1 MKEILTWRQVI
12 AQQWYLTKFC
22 FKNAPGF
29 MIYHLFEAIK
39 LQIFIFFEFT
49 FTVNY
54 VLTVAEEGGDF
65 RKILWCMGILMG
77 AIAVSTVTFA
87 IYKHYVF
94 PRGRQ
99 TLYQAFRM
107 EIYEKAKEIDLS
119 CYDDK
124 DFYENF
130 ILATEET
137 DRCLDRFLAFENS
150 IIARSV
156 GVVCTIVFCAFINPM
171 ALLVM
176 AAAIPFELLCV
187 MQENKKAV
195 AARMERLPHEQ
206 QREYGNRVFYLSDYA
221 AELRLYPQM
230 KEKCRRDY
238 AEENHRMEA
247 VNKKYGK
254 QQFVYGMLRE
264 GLLARIVKEGAV
276 WTLLLYQML
285 VLRVLSGAQL
295 VTSRSCIWRASNNL
309 KIVIDSFRMVA
320 ENSAYVYRIREFLQM
335 ESTIVSAENEIMPED
350 SGSLLIEHV
359 DFGYFRG
366 KAVLKDIT
374 FSVNPGQKIALVGYN
389 GSGKTTLV
397 KLLLRLYDPDG
408 GRICYHGKDI
418 RKYQV
423 MSYRRGIG
431 SVFQDFKIYAATLKE
446 NVLMDVESGSR
457 EENYLVE
464 QALYDAHFTLEDD
477 RLSYQIETPLTTEF
491 EKDGVNL
498 SGGEAQKVAI
508 ARTLY
513 RKQNLIIMDEP
524 SSALDP
530 LAEYRL
536 NQELN
541 EIAKDKTVIFI
552 SHRLSTVRDADCIYM
567 MEDGRIVE
575 TGTHEELLMQNG
587 KYAAMWK
594 IQAGLY
600 ADAYGSHAN
609 LSKLS

>member
-1 MKEILTWRQVI
+1 MKDSLTWRQTA

-22 FKNAPGF
+22 FKQTPGF
-29 MIYHLFEAIK
+29 MAFHLFESIEI
-39 LQIFIFFEFT
+39 QISIFIEFVWM
-49 FTVNY
+49 VNY
-54 VLTVAEEGGDF
+54 VLTAVEQGAGFG
-65 RKILWCMGILMG
+65 KILSCMGYL
-77 AIAVSTVTFA
+77 IAFFGFFT
-87 IYKHYVF
+87 IPYGLYHHYAL
-94 PRGRQ
+94 PRNKQ
-99 TLYQAFRM
+99 VLYQAFRM

-124 DFYENF
+124 DFYETF

-137 DRCLDRFLAFENS
+137 DRCLDRFLVFETS

-156 GVVCTIVFCAFINPM
+156 GLVCTIIFCAYINPV

-176 AAAIPFELLCV
+176 AVTLPFELLCV
-187 MQENKKAV
+187 LQENKRTV
-195 AARMERLPHEQ
+195 EARMERLPYEQ

-238 AEENHRMEA
+238 AEENQKMES

-254 QQFVYGMLRE
+254 KLFAYGVLRE
-264 GLLARIVKEGAV
+264 GLLARLVKDGAV

-295 VTSRSCIWRASNNL
+295 VTSRACMWRGSNYIE
-309 KIVIDSFRMVA
+309 IVIASLRNVA
-320 ENSAYVYRIREFLQM
+320 ENSAYLYKIREFLQM
-335 ESTIVSAENEIMPED
+335 ESTIVSKKEKPVPED
-350 SGSLLIEHV
+350 GGSLRVEHV
-359 DFGYFRG
+359 DFGYLPG
-366 KAVLKDIT
+366 QQVLRDVT
-374 FSVNPGQKIALVGYN
+374 LSVEPGQKIALVGYN

-397 KLLLRLYDPDG
+397 KLLLRLYDPDSG
-408 GRICYHGKDI
+408 KIWYHGNDIKD
-418 RKYQV
+418 YEV
-423 MSYRRGIG
+423 MAYRRSIG

-446 NVLMDVESGSR
+446 NVLMDVEDGSR
-457 EENYLVE
+457 EESYLVE
-464 QALYDAHFTLEDD
+464 QALYDAHFTLEDN

-491 EKDGVNL
+491 EKDGINL

-513 RKQNLIIMDEP
+513 RKQNLIILDEP

-567 MEDGRIVE
+567 MEKGRIVE
-575 TGTHEELLMQNG
+575 SGTHEELLSQGG

-600 ADAYGSHAN
+600 ADALA
-609 LSKLS
+609 

>member
-1 MKEILTWRQVI
+1 MKEMLTWRQVI
-12 AQQWYLTKFC
+12 AQQWFLTRFC
-22 FKNAPGF
+22 FKHAPGF
-29 MIYHLFEAIK
+29 MVYHLFEAVK
-39 LQIFIFFEFT
+39 LQVSIFFEFT
-49 FTVNY
+49 FAMNY

-65 RKILWCMGILMG
+65 RKVLWCMGILMA

-94 PRGRQ
+94 PRGKQ
-99 TLYQAFRM
+99 TLYQALRL

-137 DRCLDRFLAFENS
+137 DRCLDRFLVFETS

-156 GVVCTIVFCAFINPM
+156 GLVCTIIFCAYINPV

-176 AAAIPFELLCV
+176 AVTLPFELLCV
-187 MQENKKAV
+187 LQENKRTV
-195 AARMERLPHEQ
+195 EARMERLPYEQ

-238 AEENHRMEA
+238 AEENQKMES

-254 QQFVYGMLRE
+254 KLFAYGVLRE
-264 GLLARIVKEGAV
+264 GLLARLVKDGAV

-295 VTSRSCIWRASNNL
+295 VTSRACMWRGSNYIE
-309 KIVIDSFRMVA
+309 IVIASLRNVA
-320 ENSAYVYRIREFLQM
+320 ENSAYLYKIREFLQM
-335 ESTIVSAENEIMPED
+335 ESTIVSKKEKPVPED
-350 SGSLLIEHV
+350 GGSLRVEHV
-359 DFGYFRG
+359 DFGYLPG
-366 KAVLKDIT
+366 QQVLRDVT
-374 FSVNPGQKIALVGYN
+374 LSVEPGQKIALVGYN

-397 KLLLRLYDPDG
+397 KLLLRLYDPDSG
-408 GRICYHGKDI
+408 KIWYHGNDIKD
-418 RKYQV
+418 YEV
-423 MSYRRGIG
+423 MAYRRSIG

-446 NVLMDVESGSR
+446 NVLMDVEDGSR
-457 EENYLVE
+457 EESYLVE
-464 QALYDAHFTLEDD
+464 QALYDAHFTLEDN

-491 EKDGVNL
+491 EKDGINL

-513 RKQNLIIMDEP
+513 RKQNLIILDEP

-567 MEDGRIVE
+567 MEKGRIVE
-575 TGTHEELLMQNG
+575 SGTHEELLSQGG

-600 ADAYGSHAN
+600 ADALA
-609 LSKLS
+609 

>member
-1 MKEILTWRQVI
+1 MKEMLTWRQVI
-12 AQQWYLTKFC
+12 AQQWFLTRFC
-22 FKNAPGF
+22 FKHAPGF
-29 MIYHLFEAIK
+29 MIYHLFEAVK
-39 LQIFIFFEFT
+39 LQVSIFFEFT
-49 FTVNY
+49 FAMNY

-65 RKILWCMGILMG
+65 RKVLWCMGILMA

-94 PRGRQ
+94 PRGKQ
-99 TLYQAFRM
+99 TLYQALRL

-137 DRCLDRFLAFENS
+137 DRCLDRFLVFETS

-156 GVVCTIVFCAFINPM
+156 GLVCTIIFCAYINPV

-176 AAAIPFELLCV
+176 AVTLPFELLCV
-187 MQENKKAV
+187 LQENKRTV
-195 AARMERLPHEQ
+195 EARMERLPYEQ

-238 AEENHRMEA
+238 AEENQKMES

-254 QQFVYGMLRE
+254 KLFAYGVLRE
-264 GLLARIVKEGAV
+264 GLLARLVKDGAV

-295 VTSRSCIWRASNNL
+295 VTSRACMWRGSNYIE
-309 KIVIDSFRMVA
+309 IVIASFRNVA
-320 ENSAYVYRIREFLQM
+320 ENSAYLYKIREFLQM
-335 ESTIVSAENEIMPED
+335 ESGIVSRKERPVPED
-350 SGSLLIEHV
+350 GGSLRVEHV
-359 DFGYFRG
+359 DFGYLPG
-366 KAVLKDIT
+366 QQVLRDVT
-374 FSVNPGQKIALVGYN
+374 LSVEPGQKIALVGYN

-397 KLLLRLYDPDG
+397 KLLLRLYDPDSG
-408 GRICYHGKDI
+408 KIWYHGNDIKD
-418 RKYQV
+418 YEV
-423 MSYRRGIG
+423 MAYRRSIG

-446 NVLMDVESGSR
+446 NVLMDVEDGSR
-457 EENYLVE
+457 EESYLVE
-464 QALYDAHFTLEDD
+464 QALYDAHFTLEDN

-491 EKDGVNL
+491 EKDGINL

-513 RKQNLIIMDEP
+513 RKQNLIILDEP

-567 MEDGRIVE
+567 MEKGRIVE
-575 TGTHEELLMQNG
+575 SGTHEELLSQGG

-600 ADAYGSHAN
+600 ADALA
-609 LSKLS
+609 

>member
-1 MKEILTWRQVI
+1 MSEMKEALTWRQVLE
-12 AQQWYLTKFC
+12 QQWYLTKFC
-22 FKNAPGF
+22 FKKAPGF
-29 MIYHLFEAIK
+29 MAFHLFESIK
-39 LQIFIFFEFT
+39 LQISIFMEFT
-49 FTVNY
+49 WTVNY
-54 VLTVAEEGGDF
+54 VLTVAEEGGEF
-65 RKILWCMGILMG
+65 KKILWCMGILMA

-87 IYKHYVF
+87 IYKHYIL
-94 PRGRQ
+94 PRGTQ
-99 TLYQAFRM
+99 VLYRALRM
-107 EIYEKAKEIDLS
+107 EIYEKTKEIDLS

-124 DFYENF
+124 DFYETF

-137 DRCLDRFLAFENS
+137 DRCMDRYLESVDVLAGRLVG
-150 IIARSV
+150 ALCSV
-156 GVVCTIVFCAFINPM
+156 FYCAYINPV
-171 ALLVM
+171 ALFVVVVIL
-176 AAAIPFELLCV
+176 PLELICV
-187 MQENKKAV
+187 TQENKKTV
-195 AARMERLPHEQ
+195 AARMERVSHEQ
-206 QREYGNRVFYLSDYA
+206 KREYGNRVFYLPDYA
-221 AELRLYPQM
+221 GELRLYPQM
-230 KEKCRRDY
+230 KDKCRNDY
-238 AEENHRMEA
+238 AATNNRIEL

-254 QQFVYGMLRE
+254 QLFGY
-264 GLLARIVKEGAV
+264 GLLHDVLLSRIIKEGAM

-285 VLRVLSGAQL
+285 VLKTLSGAQL
-295 VTSRSCIWRASNNL
+295 ITSRSCTLRISAYTKYMVNGY
-309 KIVIDSFRMVA
+309 RMAA
-320 ENSAYVYRIREFLQM
+320 ENSAYVCRIREFLRM
-335 ESTIVSAENEIMPED
+335 ESTIVSKESETVPEG
-350 SGSLLIEHV
+350 SGVLSVEHV
-359 DFGYFRG
+359 NFGYLAG
-366 KAVLKDIT
+366 KAVLKDVT
-374 FSVNPGQKIALVGYN
+374 FAVRSGQKVALIGYN

-397 KLLLRLYDPDG
+397 KLLLRLYDPSA

-423 MSYRRGIG
+423 MAYRRSIG

-446 NVLMDVESGSR
+446 NVLMDVEDGSR

-464 QALYDAHFTLEDD
+464 KALYDAHFTLEDN

-491 EKDGVNL
+491 EKDGVSL

-513 RKQNLIIMDEP
+513 RKQDMIIMDEP

-567 MEDGRIVE
+567 MEKGRIVE
-575 TGTHEELLMQNG
+575 SGTHEELLVKNG

-600 ADAYGSHAN
+600 ADVC
-609 LSKLS
+609 

>member
-1 MKEILTWRQVI
+1 MKEMLTWRQVI
-12 AQQWYLTKFC
+12 AQQWFLSRFC
-22 FKNAPGF
+22 FKHAPGF
-29 MIYHLFEAIK
+29 MAYHLFEAVK
-39 LQIFIFFEFT
+39 LQVSIFFEFT
-49 FTVNY
+49 FAMNY

-65 RKILWCMGILMG
+65 RKVLWCMGILMA

-94 PRGRQ
+94 PRGKQ
-99 TLYQAFRM
+99 TLYQALRL

-137 DRCLDRFLAFENS
+137 DRCLDRFLVFETS

-156 GVVCTIVFCAFINPM
+156 GLVCTIIFCAYINPV

-176 AAAIPFELLCV
+176 VAALPFELLCV
-187 MQENKKAV
+187 LQENKKTV
-195 AARMERLPHEQ
+195 EVRMERLPYEQ

-238 AEENHRMEA
+238 AEENQKMES

-254 QQFVYGMLRE
+254 KLFAYGVLRE
-264 GLLARIVKEGAV
+264 GLLARLVKDGAV

-295 VTSRSCIWRASNNL
+295 VTSRACMWRGSNYIE
-309 KIVIDSFRMVA
+309 IVIASLRNVA
-320 ENSAYVYRIREFLQM
+320 ENSAYIYKIREFLQM
-335 ESTIVSAENEIMPED
+335 ESTIVSERNEMLPEG

-359 DFGYFRG
+359 DFGYLPG
-366 KAVLKDIT
+366 QQVLNDVT
-374 FSVNPGQKIALVGYN
+374 LSVEPGQKIALVGYN

-397 KLLLRLYDPDG
+397 KLLLRLYDPDSG
-408 GRICYHGKDI
+408 KIWYHGNDIKD
-418 RKYQV
+418 YEV
-423 MSYRRGIG
+423 MAYRRSIG

-446 NVLMDVESGSR
+446 NVLMDVEDGSR
-457 EENYLVE
+457 EESYLVE
-464 QALYDAHFTLEDD
+464 QALYDAHFTLEDN

-491 EKDGVNL
+491 EKDGINL

-513 RKQNLIIMDEP
+513 RKQNLIILDEP

-567 MEDGRIVE
+567 MEKGRIVE
-575 TGTHEELLMQNG
+575 SGTHEELLSQGG

-600 ADAYGSHAN
+600 ADALA
-609 LSKLS
+609 

>member
-1 MKEILTWRQVI
+1 MKEMLTWRQVI
-12 AQQWYLTKFC
+12 AQQWFLTRFC
-22 FKNAPGF
+22 FKHAPGF
-29 MIYHLFEAIK
+29 MVYHLFEAVK
-39 LQIFIFFEFT
+39 LQVSIFFEFT
-49 FTVNY
+49 FVMNY

-65 RKILWCMGILMG
+65 RKVLWCMGILMA

-94 PRGRQ
+94 PRGKQ
-99 TLYQAFRM
+99 TLYQALRL

-137 DRCLDRFLAFENS
+137 DRCLDRFLVFETS

-156 GVVCTIVFCAFINPM
+156 GLVCTIIFCAYINPV

-176 AAAIPFELLCV
+176 AVTLPFELLCV
-187 MQENKKAV
+187 LQENKRTV
-195 AARMERLPHEQ
+195 DARMERLPYEQ

-238 AEENHRMEA
+238 AAENQKMES

-254 QQFVYGMLRE
+254 KLFAYGILRE
-264 GLLARIVKEGAV
+264 GLLARLVKDGAV

-295 VTSRSCIWRASNNL
+295 VTSRACMWRGSNYIE
-309 KIVIDSFRMVA
+309 IVIASLRNVA
-320 ENSAYVYRIREFLQM
+320 ENSAYLYKIREFLQM
-335 ESTIVSAENEIMPED
+335 ESTIVSREEKPVPED
-350 SGSLLIEHV
+350 GGSLRVEHV
-359 DFGYFRG
+359 DFGYLPG
-366 KAVLKDIT
+366 QQVLKDVT
-374 FSVNPGQKIALVGYN
+374 LSVEPGQKIALVGYN

-397 KLLLRLYDPDG
+397 KLLLRLYDPDRG
-408 GRICYHGKDI
+408 KIWYHGKNIKD
-418 RKYQV
+418 YEV
-423 MSYRRGIG
+423 MAYRRSIG

-446 NVLMDVESGSR
+446 NVLMDVEDGSR
-457 EENYLVE
+457 RESYLVE
-464 QALYDAHFTLEDD
+464 QALYDAHFTLEDN

-491 EKDGVNL
+491 EKDGINL

-508 ARTLY
+508 ARTMY

-567 MEDGRIVE
+567 MEKGRIVE
-575 TGTHEELLMQNG
+575 SGTHEELLSQGG

-600 ADAYGSHAN
+600 ADALA
-609 LSKLS
+609 

>member
-1 MKEILTWRQVI
+1 MLTWRQVV
-12 AQQWYLTKFC
+12 AQQWFLTRFC
-22 FKNAPGF
+22 FKHAPGF
-29 MIYHLFEAIK
+29 MAYHLFEAIK
-39 LQIFIFFEFT
+39 LQVSIFFEFT
-49 FTVNY
+49 FAMNY

-94 PRGRQ
+94 PRGKQ
-99 TLYQAFRM
+99 TLYQALRL

-137 DRCLDRFLAFENS
+137 DRCLDRFLVFETS

-156 GVVCTIVFCAFINPM
+156 GLVCTIIFCIYINPV

-176 AAAIPFELLCV
+176 AAALPFELLCAL
-187 MQENKKAV
+187 QENRKTV
-195 AARMERLPHEQ
+195 EARMERLPHEQ

-221 AELRLYPQM
+221 GELRLYPQM
-230 KEKCRRDY
+230 KEECRTEY
-238 AEENHRMEA
+238 TEENHKIEE

-254 QQFVYGMLRE
+254 SLFIYGLLRE
-264 GLLARIVKEGAV
+264 GIFARLVKEGAV

-285 VLRVLSGAQL
+285 VLRALSGAQL
-295 VTSRSCIWRASNNL
+295 VTSRSCIWRGSSYIE
-309 KIVIDSFRMVA
+309 IVIASLRNVA
-320 ENSAYVYRIREFLQM
+320 ENSAYIYRIREFLQM
-335 ESTIVSAENEIMPED
+335 EPAIVSEKEELIPE
-350 SGSLLIEHV
+350 GGGRLTVEHV
-359 DFGYFRG
+359 DFGYLPG
-366 KAVLKDIT
+366 QQVLKDVT
-374 FSVNPGQKIALVGYN
+374 LSVEPGQKIALVGYN

-397 KLLLRLYDPDG
+397 KLLLRLYDPDRG
-408 GRICYHGKDI
+408 KICYHEKNI
-418 RKYQV
+418 RDYQV
-423 MSYRRGIG
+423 MAYRRSIG
-431 SVFQDFKIYAATLKE
+431 SVFQDFKIYAASLKE
-446 NVLMDVESGSR
+446 NVLMDVEDGSR
-457 EENYLVE
+457 EESYRVE
-464 QALYDAHFTLEDD
+464 QALYDAHFMLEDN

-491 EKDGVNL
+491 EKDGINL

-567 MEDGRIVE
+567 MENGRIVE
-575 TGTHEELLMQNG
+575 TGTHEELLMQDG

-600 ADAYGSHAN
+600 ADAGA
-609 LSKLS
+609 

>member
-1 MKEILTWRQVI
+1 MKETLTWRQTI
-12 AQQWYLTKFC
+12 AQQWYLAKFC
-22 FKNAPGF
+22 FKHAPGF
-29 MIYHLFEAIK
+29 MAYHLFEAVK
-39 LQIFIFFEFT
+39 LQVSIFFEFT

-94 PRGRQ
+94 PRGKQ
-99 TLYQAFRM
+99 ALYQALRM

-137 DRCLDRFLAFENS
+137 DRCLDRFLVFENS

-156 GVVCTIVFCAFINPM
+156 GITCTLVYCAYINPI
-171 ALLVM
+171 ALLILAVVL
-176 AAAIPFELLCV
+176 PFELFCV
-187 MQENKKAV
+187 LQENKKAV

-206 QREYGNRVFYLSDYA
+206 QREYGNRVFYLTDYA
-221 AELRLYPQM
+221 GELRLYPQM
-230 KEKCRRDY
+230 KEECRREY
-238 AEENHRMEA
+238 AEENHKIEE

-254 QQFVYGMLRE
+254 SLFAYSLLRE
-264 GLLARIVKEGAV
+264 GCLARLVKEGAV

-295 VTSRSCIWRASNNL
+295 VTSRSCIWRASNNIE
-309 KIVIDSFRMVA
+309 IVITSFRTVA
-320 ENSAYVYRIREFLQM
+320 ENSAYIYRIREFLQM
-335 ESTIVSAENEIMPED
+335 EPTIVSRGERSVPEG
-350 SGSLLIEHV
+350 SGSLSVEHV
-359 DFGYFRG
+359 DFGYHPG
-366 KAVLKDIT
+366 KQVLKDVT
-374 FSVNPGQKIALVGYN
+374 LNVEAGQKIALVGYN

-397 KLLLRLYDPDG
+397 KLLLRLYDPDSG
-408 GRICYHGKDI
+408 KICYHGNNI
-418 RKYQV
+418 RDYQV
-423 MSYRRGIG
+423 MTYRRSIG
-431 SVFQDFKIYAATLKE
+431 SVFQDFKLYAATLKE
-446 NVLMDVESGSR
+446 NVLMDVGDGSR
-457 EENYLVE
+457 EESYLVE
-464 QALYDAHFTLEDD
+464 RALYDAQFTLDD
-477 RLSYQIETPLTTEF
+477 NRLSYQIETPLTTEF

-513 RKQNLIIMDEP
+513 QKQNLIIMDEP

-541 EIAKDKTVIFI
+541 EIAKDKTVILI

-567 MEDGRIVE
+567 MDNGSIVE
-575 TGTHEELLMQNG
+575 SGTHEELLAG
-587 KYAAMWK
+587 EGRYAAMWRV
-594 IQAGLY
+594 QAGLY
-600 ADAYGSHAN
+600 ADAFPYA
-609 LSKLS
+609 

>member
-1 MKEILTWRQVI
+1 MKDSLTWRQTA

-22 FKNAPGF
+22 FKQTPGF
-29 MIYHLFEAIK
+29 MAFHLFESIEI
-39 LQIFIFFEFT
+39 QISIFIEFVWM
-49 FTVNY
+49 VNY
-54 VLTVAEEGGDF
+54 VLTAVEQGAGFG
-65 RKILWCMGILMG
+65 KILTCMGYL
-77 AIAVSTVTFA
+77 IAFFGFFT
-87 IYKHYVF
+87 IPYGLYHHYAL
-94 PRGRQ
+94 PRNKQ
-99 TLYQAFRM
+99 VLYQAFRM

-124 DFYENF
+124 DFYETF

-137 DRCLDRFLAFENS
+137 DRCLDRFLVFETS

-156 GVVCTIVFCAFINPM
+156 GLVCTIIFCAYINPV

-176 AAAIPFELLCV
+176 AVTLPFELLCV
-187 MQENKKAV
+187 LQENKRTV
-195 AARMERLPHEQ
+195 EARMERLPYEQ

-238 AEENHRMEA
+238 AEENQKMES

-254 QQFVYGMLRE
+254 KLFAYGVLRE
-264 GLLARIVKEGAV
+264 GLLARLVKDGAV

-295 VTSRSCIWRASNNL
+295 VTSRACMWRGSNYIE
-309 KIVIDSFRMVA
+309 IVIASLRNVA
-320 ENSAYVYRIREFLQM
+320 ENSAYLYKIREFLQM
-335 ESTIVSAENEIMPED
+335 ESTIVSKKEKPVPED
-350 SGSLLIEHV
+350 GGSLRVEHV
-359 DFGYFRG
+359 DFGYLPG
-366 KAVLKDIT
+366 QQVLRDVT
-374 FSVNPGQKIALVGYN
+374 LSVEPGQKIALVGYN

-397 KLLLRLYDPDG
+397 KLLLRLYDPDSG
-408 GRICYHGKDI
+408 KIWYHGNDIKD
-418 RKYQV
+418 YEV
-423 MSYRRGIG
+423 MAYRRSIG

-446 NVLMDVESGSR
+446 NVLMDVEDGSR
-457 EENYLVE
+457 EESYLVE
-464 QALYDAHFTLEDD
+464 QALYDAHFTLEDN

-491 EKDGVNL
+491 EKDGINL

-513 RKQNLIIMDEP
+513 RKQNLIILDEP

-567 MEDGRIVE
+567 MEKGRIVE
-575 TGTHEELLMQNG
+575 SGTHEELLSQGG

-600 ADAYGSHAN
+600 ADALA
-609 LSKLS
+609 

>member
-1 MKEILTWRQVI
+1 MKEMLTWRQVV
-12 AQQWYLTKFC
+12 AQQWFLTRFC
-22 FKNAPGF
+22 FKHAPGF
-29 MIYHLFEAIK
+29 MVYHLFEAIK
-39 LQIFIFFEFT
+39 LQVSIFFEFT
-49 FTVNY
+49 FAMNY

-65 RKILWCMGILMG
+65 RKVLWCMGILMA

-94 PRGRQ
+94 PRGKQ
-99 TLYQAFRM
+99 TLYQALRL

-137 DRCLDRFLAFENS
+137 DRCLDRFLVFETS

-156 GVVCTIVFCAFINPM
+156 GLVCTIIFCIYINPV

-176 AAAIPFELLCV
+176 AAALPFELLCAV
-187 MQENKKAV
+187 QENRKTV
-195 AARMERLPHEQ
+195 EARMERLPHEQ

-221 AELRLYPQM
+221 GELRLYPQM
-230 KEKCRRDY
+230 KEECRTQY
-238 AEENHRMEA
+238 AEENHKIEE

-254 QQFVYGMLRE
+254 SLFIYGLLRE
-264 GLLARIVKEGAV
+264 GILARLVKEGAV

-295 VTSRSCIWRASNNL
+295 VTSRSCIWRGSNYVE
-309 KIVIDSFRMVA
+309 IVIASLRNVA
-320 ENSAYVYRIREFLQM
+320 ENSAYIYRIREFLQM
-335 ESTIVSAENEIMPED
+335 KPTIVSRREEPVPEG
-350 SGSLLIEHV
+350 SGRLAVEHV
-359 DFGYFRG
+359 DFGYLPG
-366 KAVLKDIT
+366 QQVLKDIT
-374 FSVNPGQKIALVGYN
+374 FSVEPGQKIALVGYN

-397 KLLLRLYDPDG
+397 KLLLRLYDPDAG
-408 GRICYHGKDI
+408 KICYHGKDI
-418 RKYQV
+418 RDYQV
-423 MSYRRGIG
+423 MAYRRSIG
-431 SVFQDFKIYAATLKE
+431 SVFQDFKLYAATLKE
-446 NVLMDVESGSR
+446 NVLMDVEDGSR
-457 EENYLVE
+457 EENYRVE
-464 QALYDAHFTLEDD
+464 QALYDAHFTLENNQ
-477 RLSYQIETPLTTEF
+477 LSYQTETPLTTEF

-513 RKQNLIIMDEP
+513 RKQQLIIMDEP

-567 MEDGRIVE
+567 MEGGRIVE
-575 TGTHEELLMQNG
+575 SGTHEELLKMG
-587 KYAAMWK
+587 GRYAAMWR

-600 ADAYGSHAN
+600 GDVFQYV
-609 LSKLS
+609 

>member
-1 MKEILTWRQVI
+1 M
-12 AQQWYLTKFC
+12 A
-22 FKNAPGF
+22 
-29 MIYHLFEAIK
+29 YHLFEAVK
-39 LQIFIFFEFT
+39 LQVSIFFEFT
-49 FTVNY
+49 FAMNY

-65 RKILWCMGILMG
+65 RKVLWCMGILMA

-94 PRGRQ
+94 PRGKQ
-99 TLYQAFRM
+99 TLYQALRL

-137 DRCLDRFLAFENS
+137 DRCLDRFLVFETS

-156 GVVCTIVFCAFINPM
+156 GLVCTIIFCAYINPV

-176 AAAIPFELLCV
+176 AAALPFELLCV
-187 MQENKKAV
+187 LQENKKTV
-195 AARMERLPHEQ
+195 EVRMERLPYEQ

-238 AEENHRMEA
+238 AEENQKMEA

-254 QQFVYGMLRE
+254 KLFAYGVLRE
-264 GLLARIVKEGAV
+264 GLLARLVKDGAV

-295 VTSRSCIWRASNNL
+295 VTSRACMWRGSNYIE
-309 KIVIDSFRMVA
+309 IVIASLRNVA
-320 ENSAYVYRIREFLQM
+320 ENSAYIYKIREFLQM
-335 ESTIVSAENEIMPED
+335 ESTIVSERNEMLPEG

-359 DFGYFRG
+359 DFGYLPG
-366 KAVLKDIT
+366 QQVLNDVT
-374 FSVNPGQKIALVGYN
+374 LSVEPGQKIALVGYN

-397 KLLLRLYDPDG
+397 KLLLRLYDPDSG
-408 GRICYHGKDI
+408 KIWYHGNDI
-418 RKYQV
+418 RDYQV
-423 MSYRRGIG
+423 MAYRRSIG

-446 NVLMDVESGSR
+446 NVLMDVEDGSR
-457 EENYLVE
+457 EESYLVE
-464 QALYDAHFTLEDD
+464 QALYDAHFTLEDN

-491 EKDGVNL
+491 EKDGINL

-567 MEDGRIVE
+567 MEKGRIVE
-575 TGTHEELLMQNG
+575 SGTHEELLMRDG

-600 ADAYGSHAN
+600 ADALA
-609 LSKLS
+609 